1 MKDDIGWAILYT
13 RAEGT
18 SEPTSI
24 ESVGVAGATI
34 RPYVVD
40 GTIYVDGCNEF
51 DVYTLH
57 GTKLATRAALP
68 SGVYVVK
75 AAASTAMVVVK

>member
-1 MKDDIGWAILYT
+1 
-13 RAEGT
+13 
-18 SEPTSI
+18 
-24 ESVGVAGATI
+24 
-34 RPYVVD
+34 VVD

>member
-1 MKDDIGWAILYT
+1 MKRKQWSKLIATVTATALAFTGVVGYQGSLLQVS
-13 RAEGT
+13 AEN
-18 SEPTSI
+18 
-24 ESVGVAGATI
+24 
-34 RPYVVD
+34 D